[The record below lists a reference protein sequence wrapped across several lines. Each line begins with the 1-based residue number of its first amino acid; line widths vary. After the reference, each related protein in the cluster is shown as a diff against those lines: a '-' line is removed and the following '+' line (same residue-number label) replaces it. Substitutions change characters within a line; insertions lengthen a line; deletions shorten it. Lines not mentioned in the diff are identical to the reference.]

1 MVKVRPAIVVSPRL
15 PYRSEIVTVVPIST
29 TAPHH
34 ELPFVVK
41 LSKNYHPLEAD
52 ALNCWAKCDM
62 IMNIARWRLEGF
74 KVGRRKWSIL
84 RQLAMIF
91 RPSGMACCMAW
102 AWITCLTA
110 MNRLYRS
117 CIPVFG
123 L

>member
-41 LSKNYHPLEAD
+41 LSRNYHPLEAD

-74 KVGRRKWSIL
+74 KVGRRKWEYPQATGDDL
-84 RQLAMIF
+84 QAVRHGVLHGL
-91 RPSGMACCMAW
+91 GMDH
-102 AWITCLTA
+102 LL
-110 MNRLYRS
+110 NS
-117 CIPVFG
+117 SE
-123 L
+123 